1 VTFAAREIGEL
12 FAADGALATAIPG
25 FSVRAEQVAMAESVA
40 DALAQQRRCVIE
52 AGTGIGK
59 TFAYLAP
66 ALFAGKRVIVST
78 GTRTL
83 QDQLFYRDLPVIS
96 RALGR
101 PVRVA
106 ILKGRANYLCL
117 HRLEL
122 VERDIATR
130 TAPMASKRDQIATIN
145 LIRRWS
151 HATVRGDISELST
164 LSENDPMWPSV
175 TSTREN
181 CVGVECPVFQRCHVV
196 TARREAQAADVV
208 VVNHHLL
215 MADLLLKEKGFGDL
229 LPGADAIVIDEAH
242 QLPEVAEQFLGFA
255 VSARQI
261 QNLCRDITVEMQVQR
276 LVSEEL
282 PRVIAMLQRTLVD
295 GIDALPSERCE
306 FDQWPPAFTDS
317 LAESGEHLHA
327 LATQLAAMVDMQ
339 PAMSAARERAAELS
353 DRIAVVVRHKHTD
366 DETGAGVRWA
376 EATRQGFSVHFAPVN
391 VAQQLGTLIATHS
404 ASWIFTSATL
414 AIAGDFTHYLR
425 RIGVIDAQTHCFG
438 SPFDYAQQ
446 ALLYLPQHL
455 DTPASTQHT
464 KQVIDAALP
473 VLAASGGRAF
483 LLFTSH
489 RALRAAATYLQSIW
503 GNQPLYPLLVQGD
516 APRDQLLQRFREA
529 GNAVLLGTG
538 SFWEGVDVKGPALAV
553 VVIDKLPFAVPDDPI
568 LKARLAAIERNGGNP
583 FFDEQV
589 PQAVL
594 ALKQGVGRL
603 IRDVTDFGVVMLCD
617 RRLVTKPYGRIFL
630 KSLPVMPRTEVLD
643 EVTIFLRDKLAA
655 VGICVP
661 SALSQADSPFV
672 PLVV

>member
-1 VTFAAREIGEL
+1 MAAYEIREL
-12 FAADGALATAIPG
+12 FAADGPLATAIPG
-25 FSVRAEQVAMAESVA
+25 FSVREEQLAMAEVVV
-40 DALAQQRRCVIE
+40 DALAHQRRCVIE

-59 TFAYLAP
+59 TFAYLVP

-83 QDQLFYRDLPVIS
+83 QDQLFHRDLPVIT

-106 ILKGRANYLCL
+106 MLKGRANYLCL

-122 VERDIATR
+122 AERDIAINN
-130 TAPMASKRDQIATIN
+130 APMARRRDQLAAIN

-151 HATVRGDISELST
+151 HTTKRGDISELST

-181 CVGVECPVFQRCHVV
+181 CVGVDCPVFQRCHVV
-196 TARREAQAADVV
+196 AARREAQAADVV

-215 MADLLLKEKGFGDL
+215 MADLLLKEQGFGDL

-276 LVSEEL
+276 LASEEL
-282 PRVIAMLQRTLVD
+282 PRVIAMLQHTLAD
-295 GIDALPSERCE
+295 GIDALQTERCE
-306 FDQWPPAFTDS
+306 FAQWPPAFIDA
-317 LAESGEHLHA
+317 LAESGEQLHT
-327 LATQLAAMVDMQ
+327 LATQLAAMIALQ
-339 PAMSAARERAAELS
+339 PAMSAAHERAAELS
-353 DRIAVVVRHKHTD
+353 DRIAVLVSRQQGD
-366 DETGAGVRWA
+366 DETSTGVRWA
-376 EATRQGFSVHFAPVN
+376 ESARQGFSVHYAPID
-391 VAQQLGTLIATHS
+391 VAQQLGALIATHS

-414 AIAGDFTHYLR
+414 AIAGDFAHYLR
-425 RIGVIDAQTHCFG
+425 RVGVSDAQTHCYG
-438 SPFDYAQQ
+438 SPFDYQQQ
-446 ALLYLPQHL
+446 ALLYLPRKL
-455 DTPASTQHT
+455 DAPSSLQHT
-464 KQVIDAALP
+464 RQVIDAVLP

-489 RALRAAATYLQSIW
+489 RALRAGAAYLQSIW
-503 GNQPLYPLLVQGD
+503 GNEPPYPLLVQGD
-516 APRDQLLQRFREA
+516 VPRDQLLQRFREA
-529 GNAVLLGTG
+529 GNAVLMGTG

-553 VVIDKLPFAVPDDPI
+553 VVIDKLPFAVPDDPVM
-568 LKARLAAIERNGGNP
+568 KARLSAIERKGGNP

-594 ALKQGVGRL
+594 SLKQGVGRL
-603 IRDVTDFGVVMLCD
+603 IRDVSDFGVVMLCD

-630 KSLPVMPRTEVLD
+630 KSLPAMPRTEVLD
-643 EVTIFLRDKLAA
+643 DVTAFLRAKLAVA
-655 VGICVP
+655 GIIVPDALAQSP
-661 SALSQADSPFV
+661 SALV
-672 PLVV
+672 PSVV